1 MGKHASI
8 WRGIYILSFISF
20 DKISAR
26 NFHLKKH
33 FVDGI
38 HAEKDDGEIG
48 FFWDMYP
55 NSLELKVEHQIDHV
69 TFLNLDKN
77 IKEGTFIYK
86 LKGWKVFISGFH
98 YENASYRNQYYHK
111 IFFLA
116 ARCMLMSMVWKIIPR
131 VVFYEKL
138 Y

>member
-1 MGKHASI
+1 M
-8 WRGIYILSFISF
+8 
-20 DKISAR
+20 
-26 NFHLKKH
+26 KKH

-86 LKGWKVFISGFH
+86 LFVERFSFLVSIMRMPHIEINITTK
-98 YENASYRNQYYHK
+98 Y
-111 IFFLA
+111 FF
-116 ARCMLMSMVWKIIPR
+116 
-131 VVFYEKL
+131 
-138 Y
+138 